1 MVKWMRTLRA
11 GALVLVAAL
20 LAGPA
25 SAREIVPTSWAELI
39 RGLIPSVVNITVRI
53 AGTAGPE
60 EALVSAGQSASPY
73 RIAVGSGFVIDPSGL
88 IATNWHVVADA
99 FEIIVTFSDGTAIPA
114 QVVGAWRVVDLAL
127 LKVDAGH
134 PVQAVHWG
142 DSSAMQIGDPVLAM
156 GNAFGVGLTVSAGI
170 VSALNR
176 NIEDSA
182 VDNLIQTDAAINHG
196 NSGGPLFNLK
206 GEVIGVNSTIISP
219 TPANSGLGFAIPSN
233 DAHFALQRMGSVPV
247 SDRPAWLGAKIQA
260 VTPEMA
266 EAMGQRQLRGAIVA
280 WVLPDEPAQK
290 AGMIAGD
297 VILRFDGKTFSD
309 ERALLREITARKPGD
324 EIPFTVWRDGQ
335 EIELKVTLETWP
347 KTMWERNAATPLPKV
362 NLTVPHD
369 LGLGVAQLTD
379 ELRAANRIGSDA
391 KGVLVTQVAPDS
403 DAAQQGVA
411 AGDLVLQV
419 GPTRVQSPDELWRE
433 IDIARSKG
441 RHFDLFLL
449 LSKIQPVAVGQFAGP
464 KWITLPIVSD

>member
-1 MVKWMRTLRA
+1 M
-11 GALVLVAAL
+11 
-20 LAGPA
+20 
-25 SAREIVPTSWAELI
+25 
-39 RGLIPSVVNITVRI
+39 
-53 AGTAGPE
+53 
-60 EALVSAGQSASPY
+60 
-73 RIAVGSGFVIDPSGL
+73 IDLG
-88 IATNWHVVADA
+88 
-99 FEIIVTFSDGTAIPA
+99 
-114 QVVGAWRVVDLAL
+114 L

-134 PVQAVHWG
+134 PLQAVHWG

-156 GNAFGVGLTVSAGI
+156 GNAFGVGLSVSAGI

-233 DAHFALQRMGSVPV
+233 DAHFAFQRMGSVPA
-247 SDRPAWLGAKIQA
+247 SERPAWLGAKIQA
-260 VTPEMA
+260 VTVEMG

-324 EIPFTVWRDGQ
+324 EVPFTVWRNGQ

-347 KTMWERNAATPLPKV
+347 KAIWERNAATPLPKV
-362 NLTVPHD
+362 SSDGTARPW
-369 LGLGVAQLTD
+369 LGRRPTDRRVAGREPDRIRCQRRAGDAGGSRFRCRATGGGRRRSGVAS
-379 ELRAANRIGSDA
+379 G
-391 KGVLVTQVAPDS
+391 PDPG
-403 DAAQQGVA
+403 AE
-411 AGDLVLQV
+411 
-419 GPTRVQSPDELWRE
+419 P
-433 IDIARSKG
+433 
-441 RHFDLFLL
+441 
-449 LSKIQPVAVGQFAGP
+449 
-464 KWITLPIVSD
+464 